1 MAKFLLRDGN
11 KISANI
17 DPSTLEM
24 YKYKDRQ
31 GIETIALLSA
41 RSERQ
46 LLKTIP
52 MSALPIKERLQFA
65 KNRISD

>member
-24 YKYKDRQ
+24 YSYKDRQ
-31 GIETIALLSA
+31 GIETNALLSTQ
-41 RSERQ
+41 SERQ
-46 LLKTIP
+46 LLKIIP
-52 MSALPIKERLQFA
+52 MPALPLQSRLQFA